1 MTLDQAFAELR
12 QKSDT
17 SAPIKLRLPT
27 EAEVEAAEKD
37 LGISF
42 PADYRRFQLEASD
55 VDCGVLEPGLVLPG
69 LQPYLDLR
77 IIARDG
83 WQAGVPKDSLP
94 FCQNNGN
101 YYFIDP
107 LGTVRYWDHDGGGD
121 SGRQATFAEW
131 ILEDWL
137 FDYEE

>member
-1 MTLDQAFAELR
+1 MTLDQAFAALR
-12 QKSDT
+12 QKNDT

-27 EAEVEAAEKD
+27 ETEVEAAERD

-42 PADYRRFQLEASD
+42 PPDYRRFQLEASD
-55 VDCGVLEPGLVLPG
+55 VDCGVFEPGLVLPDI
-69 LQPYLDLR
+69 QPYLDLR
-77 IIARDG
+77 VIARDG
-83 WQAGVPKDSLP
+83 WLAGVPKDSLA
-94 FCQNNGN
+94 FCQDNGN

-107 LGTVRYWDHDGGGD
+107 SGTVRYWDHDGGGE
-121 SGRQATFAEW
+121 SGRSATFAEW